1 MTRRQNRMLFVAIVV
16 AGVALATTLALRAF
30 QENIRYYYLPS
41 QVMAGEAP
49 PEATIRLGGIVAGN
63 TVRRVPGSLT
73 VSFGV
78 TDGSAQIPVVYTG
91 VLPDLFREGQGIVAI
106 GTMQAGTLQATDVLA
121 KHDENY
127 MPPQVAEAMKKAD
140 KNSSSTT
147 APGHNQSD
155 SSQLGTNQLDPNQ
168 LDNGQ

>member
-16 AGVALATTLALRAF
+16 AGVALAAALALRAF
-30 QENIRYYYLPS
+30 QENILYYYLPS

-49 PEATIRLGGIVAGN
+49 PEAKIRLGGVVAKN
-63 TVRRVPGSLT
+63 SVRRVPGSLT

-78 TDGSAQIPVVYTG
+78 TDGTAQIPVVYTG

-106 GTMQAGTLQATDVLA
+106 GTMQAGTLRAEDVLA

-127 MPPQVAEAMKKAD
+127 MPPKVAKAMKQAE
-140 KNSSSTT
+140 KNNTDSATDETAAPMSTT
-147 APGHNQSD
+147 ADDNQ
-155 SSQLGTNQLDPNQ
+155 
-168 LDNGQ
+168 